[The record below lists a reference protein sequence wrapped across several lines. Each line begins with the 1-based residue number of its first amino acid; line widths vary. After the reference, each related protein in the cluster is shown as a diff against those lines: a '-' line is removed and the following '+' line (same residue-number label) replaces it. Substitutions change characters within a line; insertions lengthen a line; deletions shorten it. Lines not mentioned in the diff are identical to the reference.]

1 MFLIFSCFFLWP
13 VNLWS
18 FIFKRVFAHSIILYA
33 GLKIKQLSNE
43 GTHTDQWTERNHFL
57 KYFRV
62 MAVRIT
68 NVSNVRRSKRFC
80 RASVITAAA
89 ASEGSTELLSL
100 LRDSTTTLDSRKT
113 THHHG
118 STWNHT
124 RYKTGS
130 RSSITPKPT
139 SITQGQKL
147 VNCLCNQVYLSFL
160 FHFFFNLYSLLNSG
174 RDTYVAYLYEIGGSL
189 TIIVPS
195 SLTSADTIMTFS
207 GSGIS
212 EGSKLTEVAL
222 FHFMFHKRL
231 CKCHMWVC
239 TSLSISNSQK
249 SRFQSLQKN
258 ITI

>member
-1 MFLIFSCFFLWP
+1 M
-13 VNLWS
+13 NLWS

-33 GLKIKQLSNE
+33 GLKINQLSNE
-43 GTHTDQWTERNHFL
+43 GTHTDQWTERNRFL

-147 VNCLCNQVYLSFL
+147 LNCLRIQVYLSFL
-160 FHFFFNLYSLLNSG
+160 FHFF
-174 RDTYVAYLYEIGGSL
+174 
-189 TIIVPS
+189 
-195 SLTSADTIMTFS
+195 
-207 GSGIS
+207 
-212 EGSKLTEVAL
+212 
-222 FHFMFHKRL
+222 
-231 CKCHMWVC
+231 
-239 TSLSISNSQK
+239 SIW
-249 SRFQSLQKN
+249 FPC
-258 ITI
+258 